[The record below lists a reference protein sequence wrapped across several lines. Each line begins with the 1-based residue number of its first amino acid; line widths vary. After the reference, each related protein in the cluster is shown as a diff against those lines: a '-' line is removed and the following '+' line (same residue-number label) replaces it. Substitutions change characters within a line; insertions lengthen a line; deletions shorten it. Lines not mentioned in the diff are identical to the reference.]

1 MLSRVF
7 NGYLSGLPVEGVLK
21 LTFPSAPLCHWAL
34 HEDSEV
40 TAKNADLVIKGS
52 VVTNGETVN

>member
-1 MLSRVF
+1 M
-7 NGYLSGLPVEGVLK
+7 EGVLK